1 MHDDLHVLT
10 GSYALDALTGSE
22 QDEFE
27 RHMYRCP
34 SCEAEVRGLRETA
47 ARLAMAKA
55 VQPPAAMQSRV
66 LAATYRTRQLPPL
79 AGART
84 RRARVSR
91 PFADELG
98 ASRLNRDRR
107 WLRTLRLRT
116 LRLRTL
122 RLRTLRLRTL
132 RLRTLRLRTLR
143 LRTLRLV
150 AAVAVAAASVAVAV
164 GLGITQADTQHQL
177 QSARASNAAITRVV
191 QAPDARL
198 ETMRTSAGG
207 TVTVVFSGQQR
218 AAVVTTTG
226 MTSLPAGRVYQLW
239 VMSPAGAR
247 SEGLL
252 TQPDQTNQVL
262 ASGVR
267 PGDRIGITVEPAG
280 GTSRPTTT
288 PVVAV
293 PLTT

>member
-1 MHDDLHVLT
+1 MRDDLHVLT
-10 GSYALDALTGSE
+10 GSYALDALTGPE
-22 QDEFE
+22 RDEFE
-27 RHMYRCP
+27 RHLHRCP

-47 ARLAMAKA
+47 ARMAMAKA
-55 VQPPAAMQSRV
+55 ARSPEGMQARV
-66 LAATYRTRQLPPL
+66 LAATYRTRQLPP
-79 AGART
+79 ADGAPGWRDH

-91 PFADELG
+91 LFGDELAARRLDRDRRWLGTSRLG
-98 ASRLNRDRR
+98 ASRLGAS
-107 WLRTLRLRT
+107 RLGRP
-116 LRLRTL
+116 
-122 RLRTLRLRTL
+122 
-132 RLRTLRLRTLR
+132 
-143 LRTLRLV
+143 RLV

-164 GLGITQADTQHQL
+164 GLGVTQVDTQHQL
-177 QSARASNAAITRVV
+177 QSAQASNAAITRVV

-198 ETMRTSAGG
+198 ETMWTSAGG

-218 AAVVTTTG
+218 AAVVTTAG
-226 MTSLPAGRVYQLW
+226 MAAPPAGRVYQLW

-247 SEGLL
+247 SAGLL
-252 TQPDQTNQVL
+252 TQPGQTNQVL

-267 PGDRIGITVEPAG
+267 PDDRIGITVEPAG

>member
-1 MHDDLHVLT
+1 MRDDLHVLT
-10 GSYALDALTGSE
+10 GSYALDALTGPE
-22 QDEFE
+22 RDEFE
-27 RHMYRCP
+27 RHLHRCP

-47 ARLAMAKA
+47 ARMAMAKA
-55 VQPPAAMQSRV
+55 ARPPEGMQVRV
-66 LAATYRTRQLPPL
+66 LAASYRTRQLPPVHG
-79 AGART
+79 AGGRRDY
-84 RRARVSR
+84 RRARVPR
-91 PFADELG
+91 LFADELG
-98 ASRLNRDRR
+98 ARRLDRDRR
-107 WLRTLRLRT
+107 RLGPLRLGP
-116 LRLRTL
+116 LRLAPL
-122 RLRTLRLRTL
+122 RLGPLRLGRP
-132 RLRTLRLRTLR
+132 
-143 LRTLRLV
+143 RLV
-150 AAVAVAAASVAVAV
+150 VAVAVAAASVAVAV
-164 GLGITQADTQHQL
+164 GLGVTQVDTQHQL
-177 QSARASNAAITRVV
+177 RSAQASNAAITRVV

-218 AAVVTTTG
+218 AAVVTTMG

-239 VMSPAGAR
+239 VMNPAGAR
-247 SEGLL
+247 SAGLL
-252 TQPDQTNQVL
+252 TQPNRPNQVL

>member
-1 MHDDLHVLT
+1 MRDDLHVLT
-10 GSYALDALTGSE
+10 GSYALDALAGSE
-22 QDEFE
+22 RDEFE
-27 RHMYRCP
+27 RHMHRCP

-47 ARLAMAKA
+47 ARMAMAKA

-66 LAATYRTRQLPPL
+66 LTATYRTRQLPPL

-91 PFADELG
+91 LFAHELG
-98 ASRLNRDRR
+98 ARRRDRDRR
-107 WLRTLRLRT
+107 WLRTLRLGT
-116 LRLRTL
+116 SRLGTS
-122 RLRTLRLRTL
+122 RLGTS
-132 RLRTLRLRTLR
+132 
-143 LRTLRLV
+143 RLV
-150 AAVAVAAASVAVAV
+150 AAVAAASVAVAV
-164 GLGITQADTQHQL
+164 GLGIAQVDTQHQL
-177 QSARASNAAITRVV
+177 QSAQASNAAITRVV

-267 PGDRIGITVEPAG
+267 AGDRIGITVEPAG

-288 PVVAV
+288 PVVAM

>member
-1 MHDDLHVLT
+1 MRDDLHALT
-10 GSYALDALTGSE
+10 GSYALDALTGPE

-27 RHMYRCP
+27 RHLHRCP
-34 SCEAEVRGLRETA
+34 SCEAEVRGLHETA
-47 ARLAMAKA
+47 AKMAMAKA
-55 VQPPAAMQSRV
+55 ARPPEGMQVRV
-66 LAATYRTRQLPPL
+66 LAATYRIRQLPPVHG
-79 AGART
+79 AGGRRGY
-84 RRARVSR
+84 RRARVPR
-91 PFADELG
+91 LFADELG
-98 ASRLNRDRR
+98 ARRLDRDRR
-107 WLRTLRLRT
+107 RLRT
-116 LRLRTL
+116 PRLGRP
-122 RLRTLRLRTL
+122 
-132 RLRTLRLRTLR
+132 
-143 LRTLRLV
+143 RLV
-150 AAVAVAAASVAVAV
+150 VAVAVAAASVAVAV
-164 GLGITQADTQHQL
+164 GLGVTQVDTQHQL
-177 QSARASNAAITRVV
+177 RSAQASNAAITRVV

-239 VMSPAGAR
+239 VMNPAGAR
-247 SEGLL
+247 SAGLL
-252 TQPDQTNQVL
+252 TQPNRPNQVL

>member
-1 MHDDLHVLT
+1 MRDDLHVLT
-10 GSYALDALTGSE
+10 GSYALDALVGSE
-22 QDEFE
+22 RDEFE
-27 RHMYRCP
+27 RHMHRCP

-55 VQPPAAMQSRV
+55 VPPPAAMLPRV
-66 LAATYRTRQLPPL
+66 LAATYRTRQLPPVH
-79 AGART
+79 GAPGRREH

-91 PFADELG
+91 LFADELG
-98 ASRLNRDRR
+98 ARRLGRDRR
-107 WLRTLRLRT
+107 WPRTLHLGT
-116 LRLRTL
+116 P
-122 RLRTLRLRTL
+122 
-132 RLRTLRLRTLR
+132 
-143 LRTLRLV
+143 RLV

-164 GLGITQADTQHQL
+164 GLGVTQVDTQHQL
-177 QSARASNAAITRVV
+177 QSAQASNAAITRVV

-207 TVTVVFSGQQR
+207 IVTVVFSGQQR

-247 SEGLL
+247 SAGLL
-252 TQPDQTNQVL
+252 TQPGRTNQVL